1 MITLPVRLMA
11 VADLPPAERWASTFT
26 AAELAYCT
34 GLRHAADHLA
44 ARAAAKRAVL
54 AALAPSEPGS
64 WHEVEIL
71 REPNRA
77 PVVVLHGRLDE
88 ARRAAGLPVPRVS
101 LSHAAGHAAA
111 IACLPRARSCG

>member
-1 MITLPVRLMA
+1 VITLPVHLMA
-11 VADLPPAERWASTFT
+11 VADLPPPGDWATTFT

-34 GLRHAADHLA
+34 GLRHTADHLA

-54 AALAPSEPGS
+54 AALAAADPGS

-71 REPNRA
+71 REPHRA
-77 PVVVLHGRLDE
+77 PVVVLHGELDE

-101 LSHAAGHAAA
+101 LTHAAGHAAA
-111 IACLPRARSCG
+111 IACLPGARQCG